1 MTRLVVAGA
10 KFGISFL
17 LGVIVFFL
25 NIRGVSVAKFAQDYK
40 CFQLSQCAHGSER
53 GPMGQ
58 PSLNCKS

>member
-1 MTRLVVAGA
+1 MTGLVVVGA
-10 KFGISFL
+10 KFGISSL
-17 LGVIVFFL
+17 LGVIFF
-25 NIRGVSVAKFAQDYK
+25 NIRGGSVAKFAQDYK